1 MFKRLYREFLYIP
14 KYAKMTD
21 KVFKSR
27 ICLSVLTML
36 VCCALFC
43 ASTFAWFNSLQ
54 NTTVSPIVAADYSLS
69 VEINGQTFD
78 TNEYTCP
85 LATEDCHV
93 FTITASG
100 TATTGYCQITV
111 NGHVFTTVSIFKGTS
126 ITLTIVAS
134 QGEEISF
141 SAHWGAYSGE
151 GDRYG
156 DSAVISISNTP
167 YQLYTVP
174 ENIALEQIAEYYG
187 VSASDILLYN
197 GISQITVGSEIKIP
211 NTNVTEPLVISEEPT
226 GDTTE
231 PTEEPTAST
240 EETTEPTEEVTEP
253 TVAVTEPVADSE
265 PEPTENE
272 TTATEPAQN
281 ESVPEETVVVN
292 TDQTVPSETADVEI
306 EDSLQ
311 TE

>member
-1 MFKRLYREFLYIP
+1 MFKKIYREFFYVP
-14 KYAKMTD
+14 KYEKMTD
-21 KVFKSR
+21 KVFKGR
-27 ICLSVLTML
+27 IGLSVLTMI

-43 ASTFAWFNSLQ
+43 ATTFAWFNSLQ

-69 VEINGQTFD
+69 VEVNGQALD

-85 LATEDCHV
+85 LTTEDRHV

-111 NGHVFTTVSIFKGTS
+111 DGQSYTTVSIPKGTS

-141 SAHWGAYSGE
+141 SAHWGAYSDE
-151 GDRYG
+151 GTHYG
-156 DSAVISISNTP
+156 DGAIIEISNTT

-174 ENIALEQIAEYYG
+174 ENVTLEQIAEYYY
-187 VSASDILLYN
+187 VSAADILLYN
-197 GISQITVGSEIKIP
+197 GISEIIVGSEIKIP

-226 GDTTE
+226 VAATEPTADSEQEPTQNETTPTE
-231 PTEEPTAST
+231 PTESI
-240 EETTEPTEEVTEP
+240 
-253 TVAVTEPVADSE
+253 TVDTDS
-265 PEPTENE
+265 
-272 TTATEPAQN
+272 
-281 ESVPEETVVVN
+281 
-292 TDQTVPSETADVEI
+292 TVPSETAETET
-306 EDSLQ
+306 EDNSQ